1 MKQAK
6 PATGMMVSCVVL
18 LGAQCVCAQDWPQ
31 WRGPNRDAKA
41 TGFDAPKT
49 WPKELTQKWKV
60 KVGDGVATPAL
71 VGDKV
76 YVFSREGGDEIIRC
90 LDAEAGKELW
100 QNKYPVQGAT
110 GPAVAFPGP
119 RSSPTVVDG
128 KVVTLGV
135 RGTLSCLDAAS
146 GKLLWRKDDIK
157 GVPRFFTA
165 SSPIVLDGQC
175 IAQLGGGNNGE
186 LVAYDLTTGAEK
198 WKWTGDSPAYSSP
211 ALMTVGGTKL
221 IIAMTE
227 TKLVAVEAA
236 DGKLVWQAPFAVQR
250 GGYNAATPIVKG
262 QTLIYTG
269 SGRGATAVKFDKEGD
284 KITAKEL
291 WKNPDKSVQFNTPV
305 LKDGL
310 LYGLTQS
317 NEFFCLNAET
327 GKTVWSAPAPTAT
340 GGAPPA
346 AGGQPGQGGRQGGG
360 RAGRGGGMRGG
371 GGRAGYGSIVDA
383 GSVLLA
389 LTPSAQLIVFEPGEK
404 EFKQVAKYKVG
415 DKDTYAYPV
424 VSGKRIFAKDHDALT
439 LWAIEQQ

>member
-1 MKQAK
+1 M
-6 PATGMMVSCVVL
+6 
-18 LGAQCVCAQDWPQ
+18 
-31 WRGPNRDAKA
+31 
-41 TGFDAPKT
+41 
-49 WPKELTQKWKV
+49 
-60 KVGDGVATPAL
+60 
-71 VGDKV
+71 
-76 YVFSREGGDEIIRC
+76 
-90 LDAEAGKELW
+90 
-100 QNKYPVQGAT
+100 
-110 GPAVAFPGP
+110 
-119 RSSPTVVDG
+119 
-128 KVVTLGV
+128 

-157 GVPRFFTA
+157 GGPRFFTA

-175 IAQLGGGNNGE
+175 IAQLGGGKNGE
-186 LVAYDLTTGAEK
+186 LVAYDLTTGDEK

-250 GGYNAATPIVKG
+250 GGYNAATPIVNG

-327 GKTVWSAPAPTAT
+327 GKTVWSAPRQRRR
-340 GGAPPA
+340 A
-346 AGGQPGQGGRQGGG
+346 ACRQ
-360 RAGRGGGMRGG
+360 RQAD
-371 GGRAGYGSIVDA
+371 S
-383 GSVLLA
+383 LA
-389 LTPSAQLIVFEPGEK
+389 R
-404 EFKQVAKYKVG
+404 VG
-415 DKDTYAYPV
+415 DRAAVALDVAAACVAAADEPDMDP
-424 VSGKRIFAKDHDALT
+424 SLT
-439 LWAIEQQ
+439 LVRSCWR